1 MIVGSIFNKL
11 CFAILFNSF
20 AYRKIISH
28 HFLGNS
34 FSIYVLHPPWAS
46 YCIAVPVSLPQL
58 TSRAVG
64 AVQHHPSIPISRD
77 IPTLMT
83 SPLSVPAAICL
94 SATCIV
100 YRATSSSPQI
110 FRNSNFTSLCCCCC
124 SHIHQGWASPSV
136 QPISPFLVDG
146 INICSLALLFSLH

>member
-1 MIVGSIFNKL
+1 MIVGSIFNKQ

-34 FSIYVLHPPWAS
+34 FSICSSFSLSIVL
-46 YCIAVPVSLPQL
+46 YTAVPVSLPQL

-77 IPTLMT
+77 TPTLMT

-100 YRATSSSPQI
+100 YRATSSLPQI
-110 FRNSNFTSLCCCCC
+110 FRNSNFTSLCCCC